1 MGCQVGGVPRKKKK
15 KVAQNLLK
23 HALVLEFLK
32 SDEIFSQWGGGGQKI
47 KVVQNVLKHALVLEF
62 LKSGK
67 IFEKVYRHLTDRH
80 YSENI
85 SRSA

>member
-1 MGCQVGGVPRKKKK
+1 MGHFRWVAGGVPRKKK

-32 SDEIFSQWGGGGQKI
+32 SGKIFRWWGGQKK

-67 IFEKVYRHLTDRH
+67 NFFFV
-80 YSENI
+80 
-85 SRSA
+85 